1 MKKIALY
8 YTSLFILIPTILVFL
23 LNYIL
28 TFLKNDPNF
37 SEYCY
42 FKDFVIIFFSAI
54 ATFVIILRNNSKN
67 RTIFQKIKQNNEATR
82 ISNERFEIVA
92 KATSDTIWDRNLIT
106 NNILW
111 NKGIQ
116 EIFGYSEE
124 ASNTTYE
131 WWFGKI
137 HPEDQLRMSVFLYNL
152 IEQKTQRW
160 DNQYRFLCADGSYKY
175 ILDRGFL
182 VTNVNEI
189 PVRMIG
195 AMQDISKQK
204 IEELRLKL
212 LEKVI
217 TETKDAII
225 ITESN
230 QNERKIPKVVYV
242 NPAFTTITGYEAKD
256 VINKSAKVFIKK
268 EAIAT
273 DFNKLSI
280 ALKTKNEFQFESFN
294 TQKNG
299 QKYWVNFSIIP
310 ISNSDG
316 EHSHWIAILR
326 EITDQKKKEK
336 EKEQLIKELIKNNSD
351 LKQFSYIT
359 SHNLR
364 APLSNLAGL
373 LQLLDDIEIN
383 DPELIEILNGFKV
396 STNMLKETIDDLTKV
411 IVIKDSPS
419 IAKEEVQLTPIFEKI
434 QIQLNAQIA
443 VSNPTFSTNFDDAP
457 YILTNKTYLESILFN
472 LLSNSL
478 KYKSEKRNLTIKVT
492 ATQTQELYFLT
503 FEDNGIGIDLELNG
517 EKIFGL
523 YQRFHDH
530 PESKGLG
537 LYLIKSQIESLGG
550 TIKVESRLDKGTKFT
565 ITFIKKLQNNA

>member
-1 MKKIALY
+1 MIKKALY
-8 YTSLFILIPTILVFL
+8 FTLLFISIPIILVFSA
-23 LNYIL
+23 NYIL
-28 TFLKNDPNF
+28 SFLKDTPNF
-37 SEYCY
+37 ESYDY
-42 FKDFVIIFFSAI
+42 YKDFLIIFFSAI
-54 ATFVIILRNNSKN
+54 AAFIIIFRNNARNKQLFA
-67 RTIFQKIKQNNEATR
+67 TLKQNNEATR

-92 KATSDTIWDRNLIT
+92 NATSDTIWDRNLLT
-106 NNILW
+106 NTILW

-116 EIFGYSEE
+116 EIFGYSKD
-124 ASNTTYE
+124 ASNSTYE

-152 IEQKTQRW
+152 LDEKKQRW
-160 DNQYRFLCADGSYKY
+160 HNQYRFLCADGSYKY

-182 VTNVNEI
+182 VTDVYQT

-195 AMQDISKQK
+195 AMQDITKQK

-230 QNERKIPKVVYV
+230 QDERNLPKVVFV
-242 NPAFTTITGYEAKD
+242 NPAFSLITGYDAKD
-256 VINKSAKVFIKK
+256 VLYKSANAFINR
-268 EAIAT
+268 EAVLT
-273 DFNKLSI
+273 DFKNLSI
-280 ALKTKNEFQFESFN
+280 ALKTKKEFQFESYN
-294 TQKNG
+294 TQKKG

-310 ISNSDG
+310 ISNIEG

-336 EKEQLIKELIKNNSD
+336 EKEQLIKELVQNNSD

-364 APLSNLAGL
+364 APLSNLTGL
-373 LQLLDDIEIN
+373 LQLLEDIEIK
-383 DPELIEILNGFKV
+383 DSELLEIMNGFKI
-396 STNMLKETIDDLTKV
+396 STNILNETINDLTRV

-419 IAKEEVQLTPIFEKI
+419 VAKEKVALMPLFEKI
-434 QIQLNAQIA
+434 KIELRAQIA
-443 VSNPTFSTNFDDAP
+443 SSKPTFNLNLENVP
-457 YILTNKTYLESILFN
+457 YLFTNKSYLESILFN

-478 KYKSEKRNLTIKVT
+478 KYKSENRNLVVKVT
-492 ATQTQELYFLT
+492 ASETPVSFLLT
-503 FEDNGIGIDLELNG
+503 FEDNGIGIDLGLNG
-517 EKIFGL
+517 EKVFGL

-550 TIKVESRLDKGTKFT
+550 VIHIKSQLDVGTKFT
-565 ITFIKKLQNNA
+565 ITLKKQLENA

>member
-1 MKKIALY
+1 MKKKALY
-8 YTSLFILIPTILVFL
+8 YTLLFISIPILLVVL
-23 LNYIL
+23 SHYIL
-28 TFLKNDPNF
+28 STLKDNPNF
-37 SEYCY
+37 ESYSFY
-42 FKDFVIIFFSAI
+42 KDFIIIFLSAI
-54 ATFVIILRNNSKN
+54 VAFIIIYKNNSKN
-67 RTIFQKIKQNNEATR
+67 RTIFQTLKQNNEATR
-82 ISNERFEIVA
+82 ISNERYEIVA
-92 KATSDTIWDRNLIT
+92 EATSDTIWDRNLIT

-116 EIFGYSEE
+116 EIFGYPK
-124 ASNTTYE
+124 NTITTTYE

-137 HPEDQLRMSVFLYNL
+137 HPQDQLRMSVFLYTL
-152 IEQKTQRW
+152 IEEKNQRW
-160 DNQYRFLCADGSYKY
+160 HNQYRFLCANGSYKY

-182 VTNVNEI
+182 VTDVNKT

-195 AMQDISKQK
+195 AMQDITKQK
-204 IEELRLKL
+204 LEELRLKL

-230 QNERKIPKVVYV
+230 QDERNLPKVVFV
-242 NPAFTTITGYEAKD
+242 NPAFSLITGYDAKD
-256 VINKSAKVFIKK
+256 VLNKSANAFINREAVF
-268 EAIAT
+268 T
-273 DFNKLSI
+273 DFKNLSI
-280 ALKTKNEFQFESFN
+280 ALKTKKEFQFESLN
-294 TQKNG
+294 TQKKG

-310 ISNSDG
+310 ISNNEG

-336 EKEQLIKELIKNNSD
+336 EKEQLIKELIQNNSD

-364 APLSNLAGL
+364 APLSNLTGL
-373 LQLLDDIEIN
+373 LQLLNDIEIK
-383 DPELIEILNGFKV
+383 DAELLEILNGFKV
-396 STNMLKETIDDLTKV
+396 STNTLNETINDLTRV
-411 IVIKDSPS
+411 IVIKDSP
-419 IAKEEVQLTPIFEKI
+419 AFANEKVVLDALFDKVKI
-434 QIQLNAQIA
+434 QLSAQIA
-443 VSNPTFSTNFDDAP
+443 ESKPTFIVNFENAP
-457 YILTNKTYLESILFN
+457 FIQTNKSYLESILFN

-478 KYKSEKRNLTIKVT
+478 KYRSENRNLVVKV
-492 ATQTQELYFLT
+492 ATSETPESFLLT
-503 FEDNGIGIDLELNG
+503 FEDNGIGIDMGLNG

-550 TIKVESRLDKGTKFT
+550 AIHINSQLDKGTKFT
-565 ITFIKKLQNNA
+565 ITLKKEL